1 MRDCIVHMQQIQL
14 LSFKNLEH
22 LCSQRQCIRWMI
34 EQRIRRYL
42 YLMKKNVR
50 IVQVHPD
57 RRGITDEMHVVSAS
71 RQLLAKFGGHNA
83 GTAVSGITGYANE
96 HSLFFLNLLQQ
107 G

>member
-1 MRDCIVHMQQIQL
+1 MRDCVVHMQQIKL

-22 LCSQRQCIRWMI
+22 LCGQRQCIRWMI

-57 RRGITDEMHVVSAS
+57 RRGIADEMHIVPANS
-71 RQLLAKFGGHNA
+71 QLLAKFRDNNA
-83 GTAVSGITGYANE
+83 GTAVSRKTGYDQSNAVY
-96 HSLFFLNLLQQ
+96 
-107 G
+107 